1 MLIEQRGPEPLER
14 SGLVPRRKD
23 RRWRGGISAR
33 RQLDRRVAKTV
44 ARHTSPAVERPA
56 RLLTWAADE
65 HVLYVIAGGLW
76 LAARA
81 GDDRERRQTDH
92 LALSIVVTAILP
104 HLLKRLI
111 DQKRP
116 DRCMVHGRRRG
127 IPRSGKP
134 YDAFPS
140 GHAMHVGAVA
150 SAVSWAY
157 PKSAPIAWG
166 LGGLIAATRIV
177 MLAHWTTDV
186 LAGLAIGA
194 LVERCLR
201 PLSKGAIRSD
211 IEARQASVH
220 ARTAATNR
228 VIQARHGTVM
238 TLIVILLVTVLLL
251 LMLKPTRVPVL
262 VILGALLLIWLFA
275 GH

>member
-1 MLIEQRGPEPLER
+1 M
-14 SGLVPRRKD
+14 
-23 RRWRGGISAR
+23 AR
-33 RQLDRRVAKTV
+33 CAL
-44 ARHTSPAVERPA
+44 
-56 RLLTWAADE
+56 
-65 HVLYVIAGGLW
+65 
-76 LAARA
+76 
-81 GDDRERRQTDH
+81 RRQTDH

-150 SAVSWAY
+150 SAVSRAY

-177 MLAHWTTDV
+177 LLAHWTTDV
-186 LAGLAIGA
+186 LAGLAMGA
-194 LVERCLR
+194 LVERGLWPWSGR
-201 PLSKGAIRSD
+201 RTFGELGRK
-211 IEARQASVH
+211 RQP
-220 ARTAATNR
+220 
-228 VIQARHGTVM
+228 G
-238 TLIVILLVTVLLL
+238 LLL
-251 LMLKPTRVPVL
+251 STFKSSMSSVISPSPNPAASSCSTSSAGSTSAAQSSSPPTSPSVNGRASSATPR
-262 VILGALLLIWLFA
+262 
-275 GH
+275 

>member
-1 MLIEQRGPEPLER
+1 MA
-14 SGLVPRRKD
+14 
-23 RRWRGGISAR
+23 RWHFGAT
-33 RQLDRRVAKTV
+33 QLDRRVARAV
-44 ARHTSPAVERPA
+44 ARHASPAVERPA

-81 GDDRERRQTDH
+81 GEERERRQTDH
-92 LALSIVVTAILP
+92 LALSVVVTAILP

-111 DQKRP
+111 DQERP
-116 DRCMVHGRRRG
+116 DRCIVHGRRHG
-127 IPRSGKP
+127 IPRSGKA

-157 PKSAPIAWG
+157 PKWAPIAWG

-177 MLAHWTTDV
+177 LLAHWATDV

-201 PLSKGAIRSD
+201 PLSGRANQAD
-211 IEARQASVH
+211 TAARQASVAH
-220 ARTAATNR
+220 AQPQRIESSRLATG
-228 VIQARHGTVM
+228 QS
-238 TLIVILLVTVLLL
+238 
-251 LMLKPTRVPVL
+251 
-262 VILGALLLIWLFA
+262 
-275 GH
+275 